1 MSKRI
6 NFLHHLAVLL
16 TVTVICAGCNIF
28 GFASDA
34 ELSPVEKAE
43 EAIREHDYVKAKAA
57 LSDVIYPDP
66 DDPKKLIIK
75 TNDSMEL
82 YTYAKAALLESGITL
97 LEIMDLAQ
105 NDEETGLGANNPI
118 LSIIDNKFSEDPSE
132 VNAWYQ
138 QNRYI
143 QQVLQLIA
151 DGETYGIFETD
162 DIALDLTISSLMS
175 CMLGIRDTNQDGFI
189 DDKDFNLAFLLTQHG
204 DIDAF
209 ALEGLYDAFKD
220 DPQEINA
227 LIEFIG
233 TSAENSAKGI
243 LLLVGEDQAEFVEDI
258 QSNIENTNQFL
269 DYYKY
274 DDGVDNDGDGRI
286 DEEFFDGIDNDGDG
300 LVDEDTKPSLM

>member
-1 MSKRI
+1 MSRRI
-6 NFLHHLAVLL
+6 KFLHHLAVLL
-16 TVTVICAGCNIF
+16 TVTVLCAGCNIF
-28 GFASDA
+28 GFASDV

-57 LSDVIYPDP
+57 LSDLIYPDP
-66 DDPKKLIIK
+66 DDPKILIIK

-105 NDEETGLGANNPI
+105 NDEEPGLGANNPI

-175 CMLGIRDTNQDGFI
+175 CMLGIRDTNQDGRI
-189 DDKDFNLAFLLTQHG
+189 DDNDFNLAFLLTQHG

-220 DPQEINA
+220 DPQDINEF
-227 LIEFIG
+227 IEFIG

-243 LLLVGEDQAEFVEDI
+243 SLLVGEEQAEFVEDI
-258 QSNIENTNQFL
+258 QSNIEDTKQFL

-286 DEEFFDGIDNDGDG
+286 DEELFNGIDDDFDG
-300 LVDEDTKPSLM
+300 LVDEDTGPLL

>member
-6 NFLHHLAVLL
+6 KFLHHLAVLL
-16 TVTVICAGCNIF
+16 AVTVLCAGCNIF
-28 GFASDA
+28 GFASDV

-66 DDPKKLIIK
+66 DDPKILIIK

-105 NDEETGLGANNPI
+105 NDEESGLGANNPI

-162 DIALDLTISSLMS
+162 DIALDLAISSLMS

-220 DPQEINA
+220 DPQEIND

-243 LLLVGEDQAEFVEDI
+243 SLLVGEEQAEFVEDI
-258 QSNIENTNQFL
+258 QSNIEDTKQFL

-286 DEEFFDGIDNDGDG
+286 DEELFNGIDDDFDG
-300 LVDEDTKPSLM
+300 LVDEDTGPLL